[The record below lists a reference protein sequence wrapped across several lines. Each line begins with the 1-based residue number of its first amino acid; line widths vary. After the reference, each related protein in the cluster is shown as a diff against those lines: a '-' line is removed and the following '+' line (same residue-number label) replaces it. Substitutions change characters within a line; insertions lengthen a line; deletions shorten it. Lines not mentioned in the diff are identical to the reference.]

1 MYGKEQIFLFLSE
14 AEGADLSGRAGSLF
28 PSFHCV
34 CMRQVYLGRTETEC
48 SVSFCRI
55 ADINRPDSQNGLF
68 VKVSHRVFTSVY
80 ESSFLISRWV
90 EKRASSSSVSC
101 ADRSF
106 IRTHGHLY
114 GQFPDR
120 SSASV

>member
-48 SVSFCRI
+48 SVSFFRV
-55 ADINRPDSQNGLF
+55 ADINRPGNQNGSF
-68 VKVSHRVFTSVY
+68 VKVSHHVSTSVY
-80 ESSFLISRWV
+80 GFSFLVSRCF
-90 EKRASSSSVSC
+90 EKRALVPSVDMQIILSN
-101 ADRSF
+101 R
-106 IRTHGHLY
+106 RTPLW
-114 GQFPDR
+114 
-120 SSASV
+120 SVP